1 MMDRGENRQT
11 LRMQIYYSE
20 QSKLE
25 LSGLVGSTGQYTT
38 MRLAVPVD
46 GYRER
51 KKKEEEESTKK
62 MMFVNGILADLEMKG
77 RREERTG
84 EERRE

>member
-20 QSKLE
+20 QSKLD

-51 KKKEEEESTKK
+51 KKKKEEESTKK
-62 MMFVNGILADLEMKG
+62 NDVC
-77 RREERTG
+77 
-84 EERRE
+84 